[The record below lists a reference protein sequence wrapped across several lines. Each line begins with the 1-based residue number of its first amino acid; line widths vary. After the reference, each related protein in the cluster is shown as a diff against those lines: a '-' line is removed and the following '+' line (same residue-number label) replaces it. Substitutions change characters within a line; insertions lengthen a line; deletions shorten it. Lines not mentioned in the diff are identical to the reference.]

1 MTSRKKKSDKPDFMI
16 DVVEF
21 FDVYNQEHIIAYQHL
36 QETGKWPIDFA
47 IELSG
52 HPHPSMWQ
60 VGIINKMA
68 DAWVK
73 YMSKLEL

>member
-36 QETGKWPIDFA
+36 QETGKWP
-47 IELSG
+47 S
-52 HPHPSMWQ
+52 W
-60 VGIINKMA
+60 NCNN
-68 DAWVK
+68 
-73 YMSKLEL
+73 